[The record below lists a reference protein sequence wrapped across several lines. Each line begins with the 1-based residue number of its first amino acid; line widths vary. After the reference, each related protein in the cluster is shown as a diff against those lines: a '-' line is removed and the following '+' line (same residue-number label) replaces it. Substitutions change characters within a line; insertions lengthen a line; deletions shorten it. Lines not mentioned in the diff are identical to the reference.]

1 MWTTTLQKRK
11 NLIWDRM
18 SRCRMID
25 FGLYALEDNI
35 DILPPAFY
43 DVLSSKKRKPGQP
56 RNERNVSLSLSRIF
70 QRIFAATEVGVMHC
84 ILPLVDRDPLVTAQS
99 SKIVMDLGYDVWI
112 AKDLLYISWNLDPEV
127 KDLYMRKLGRED
139 I

>member
-1 MWTTTLQKRK
+1 MDDNTPKKKKLDM
-11 NLIWDRM
+11 DRM

-35 DILPPAFY
+35 DILPPASTMY
-43 DVLSSKKRKPGQP
+43 YQAKKRESGQP